1 MKALKPY
8 MILFIFVLLFSCNNN
23 NKDNENVVSDDDID
37 INIDTTGNVEH
48 SRKVKKIFYNIP
60 SPLEMTS
67 LMQKA
72 GADFNPKILN
82 KPENVDNY
90 ISVNKMALN
99 LGVYG
104 ADLSYTRIFDQIQR
118 SVTILSSIRKLSDEL
133 GIPQD
138 KGSFAINRLEENLN
152 NRDSLLQI
160 ISDTYSSAD
169 LYLKEND
176 RGSTAALI
184 VTGGWIEG
192 LYIATHIV
200 GDSANYNKEILTRI
214 GEQKFSLS
222 NLIELL
228 KIYKEEDEDIK
239 TCFPKLLEIK
249 EVFDKVKIEYT
260 KGEVITDVDK
270 KMTTITSKAD
280 VQILASDVEK
290 IKKLIIKIRDHII
303 NIK

>member
-1 MKALKPY
+1 M
-8 MILFIFVLLFSCNNN
+8 LLFSCKNNTSDT
-23 NKDNENVVSDDDID
+23 DNIVSDDDID
-37 INIDTTGNVEH
+37 INIDTTGIIDH
-48 SRKVKKIFYNIP
+48 SKKVKKIFYNIP

-82 KPENVDNY
+82 NPDNVDNY

-99 LGVYG
+99 LGAYG

-118 SVTILSSIRKLSDEL
+118 SVTILASIRKLSDGL

-184 VTGGWIEG
+184 VTGGWVEG
-192 LYIATHIV
+192 LYIATQIV
-200 GDSANYNKEILTRI
+200 GDSANYNQDVLTRI
-214 GEQKFSLS
+214 GEQKFSLN
-222 NLIELL
+222 NLVELL
-228 KIYKEEDEDIK
+228 KIYKDEDNDIK
-239 TCFPKLLEIK
+239 TCFPKLIK
-249 EVFDKVKIEYT
+249 LKNVFDKIKIEYT
-260 KGEVITDVDK
+260 KGEVITDTQK

-280 VQILASDVEK
+280 VKISTHDVEK
-290 IKKLIIKIRDHII
+290 IKKLIIKIRNHII
-303 NIK
+303 NVNN

>member
-1 MKALKPY
+1 MKMYKIY
-8 MILFIFVLLFSCNNN
+8 ITLFVTSLLFACNNST
-23 NKDNENVVSDDDID
+23 KDNENAVSDDDID

-82 KPENVDNY
+82 KPDNVDNY

-160 ISDTYSSAD
+160 ISDTYSAAD

-192 LYIATHIV
+192 LYIASHIV
-200 GDSANYNKEILTRI
+200 GDSTNYNQEILSRI
-214 GEQKFSLS
+214 GEQKFSLD

-228 KIYKEEDEDIK
+228 KIYKDEDDDIK
-239 TCFPKLLEIK
+239 TCFPKLIELK
-249 EVFDKVKIEYT
+249 KTFDKIKIEYT
-260 KGEVITDVDK
+260 KGEVITDAQK

-280 VQILASDVEK
+280 VQISTTDVEQ
-290 IKKLIIKIRDHII
+290 IKKLIIKVRNHII

>member
-1 MKALKPY
+1 MKTLSPY
-8 MILFIFVLLFSCNNN
+8 ITLFIFVLLLSCNNT
-23 NKDNENVVSDDDID
+23 KDNENVVSDDDID
-37 INIDTTGNVEH
+37 ISIDTIGNFEH
-48 SRKVKKIFYNIP
+48 SKKVKKIFYNIP

-118 SVTILSSIRKLSDEL
+118 SVTILSSIRKLSDGL

-184 VTGGWIEG
+184 VTGGWVEG
-192 LYIATHIV
+192 LYIAAHIV
-200 GDSANYNKEILTRI
+200 GDSANYNQEILTRI
-214 GEQKFSLS
+214 GEQKFSLN

-228 KIYKEEDEDIK
+228 KIYKDEDEDIK
-239 TCFPKLLEIK
+239 TCFPKILELK
-249 EVFDKVKIEYT
+249 NVFDKINVEYT
-260 KGEVITDVDK
+260 KGEVITDADK
-270 KMTTITSKAD
+270 KMTIITSKAD
-280 VQILASDVEK
+280 VQIETSDVEK
-290 IKKLIIKIRDHII
+290 IKKLIIKIRNYII